1 MVVSFSI
8 RDSETGT
15 KLNGILRLQVY
26 NNIFNLPFRNGELS
40 ILIDG
45 SFKGLTRSF
54 TVVVNGY
61 VIHEDSFI
69 QNDGRSFDIE
79 LARFRG
85 VPPPA
90 AVLEPVAPPS
100 QLPTVLTGV
109 GLGLVP
115 SLLAA
120 V

>member
-1 MVVSFSI
+1 MVVTFKI
-8 RDSETGT
+8 TDSETGT
-15 KLNGILRLQVY
+15 LLSGILIFEVY
-26 NNIFNLPFRNGELS
+26 NNSFNLPFRNGELS

-85 VPPPA
+85 VPPPV

-100 QLPTVLTGV
+100 QVPTVLTGV
-109 GLGLVP
+109 GLGVLP
-115 SLLAA
+115 ALLGA
-120 V
+120 

>member
-8 RDSETGT
+8 KDSETGA
-15 KLNGILRLQVY
+15 LLSGIVVFQVY
-26 NNIFNLPFRNGELS
+26 NSSFNLPFRNGSLQ
-40 ILIDG
+40 IDIDG

-85 VPPPA
+85 VPPPV
-90 AVLEPVAPPS
+90 AVLEPIAPPS

-109 GLGLVP
+109 GLGVLP
-115 SLLAA
+115 ALLGA
-120 V
+120 